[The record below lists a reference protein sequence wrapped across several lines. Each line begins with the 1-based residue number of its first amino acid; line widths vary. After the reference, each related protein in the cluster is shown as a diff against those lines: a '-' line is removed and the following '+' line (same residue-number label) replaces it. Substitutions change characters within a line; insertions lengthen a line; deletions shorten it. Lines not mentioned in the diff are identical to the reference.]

1 MVPWRQNDAP
11 IMSDRGVRLAVVVPT
26 RNRRELARRA
36 VATTLAQIARTA
48 GIRQSCMAHII
59 QRNGQFAIS
68 IAEVAIA

>member
-36 VATTLAQIARTA
+36 VATTLAQDRK
-48 GIRQSCMAHII
+48 S
-59 QRNGQFAIS
+59 
-68 IAEVAIA
+68 VV